1 MRNGQSERNESFQK
15 FIIYLQRQ
23 ENKYKAAQ
31 YSFSLSGTVIFP
43 CVWSFLQMSWLSTMN
58 MNLYSSRQQVHN

>member
-1 MRNGQSERNESFQK
+1 MRNVQSERNESFQK

-31 YSFSLSGTVIFP
+31 YSFSLPGTVTVP
-43 CVWSFLQMSWLSTMN
+43 CVWSFLQKSWLYTMN
-58 MNLYSSRQQVHN
+58 MNLYSS